1 MSWPFPPEMTG
12 RQRCCVFV
20 CFLALGLIPIGI
32 ILICEGPPTLLTPS
46 SSKASPPSDSPNRTN
61 VAPRVLPTTSS
72 PVLPT
77 PDPFRKKRHTVT
89 SCTPSTT
96 RMITLCVPNN
106 KSWVVEIDFA
116 SFPVTP
122 VTKDQ
127 GGDLFNLAVHLSSSV
142 WYVTLGGW
150 HQWKWSSLVSE
161 TDLDWSKHSRGQALH
176 WRNQNM
182 LRIAKKPDLS
192 GLIFTLKDLA
202 LTSCQQ
208 FILAPWTDRT
218 ALYWQMEICPSVG
231 AAPSSVVKDDNP
243 TFNGPPVTYTNGGR
257 NGRIRIVDT
266 NKMSK
271 DDLFQILTGI
281 SGATNNWLLLAE
293 QAADKTASDC
303 IVCMGARPTLRV
315 VPAPVNSAC
324 LLHLMNNTK
333 RAHCSYLENHFPKT
347 QRSVSNKPPFFS
359 SDVAVNNFTCINLTG
374 NAVKLGSLN
383 SSWCTEM
390 TVMKPNFRPTARADL
405 WWWCGN
411 NKLYDGFPR
420 DASGLCALITL
431 ILPVL
436 VTPVDLSIEVHEVGL
451 PSSSERRSKRSLI
464 PGSAHNPTYIDAV
477 GIPRGV
483 PDEYK
488 LRDQVK
494 AGWAS
499 ILWMVEINANVDR
512 INYIHFNVQ
521 LLANYTRDGFEA
533 VHAQLSATSL
543 MAFQNRVATDFLLA
557 ERGGVCSLFG
567 QECCTYIPNNTAPD
581 GSLTKAITGLTAL
594 TVKMKEHSGVDTA
607 MWDSWLNMFGKYKA
621 LVASILVS
629 ISVFVAILVTC
640 GCCCIPCIRSLIQ
653 RLIVTALTPEDKD
666 LARQM
671 PLLAGQL
678 PTSSPT
684 DDENSDREG
693 DEHYRLSL
701 V

>member
-1 MSWPFPPEMTG
+1 MLIQYVDDLLLSAPTADICLEATRVVLQHLADTGFKVSKTKLQIARKQVSFLGRMVSQSGISLSPEHRNSILHHPKPLTVKDMLSFLGLTGYSRTYVPDYVGLTSPLRALVNEQGMRNLSAPLSWTTETEQAFIKLKQQLSVASDLAVPDYALPFHLDVSGTGTHINGILFQKKGGERKVLTYVSVMLDNTEKRHPPCTQHVSGLAKIIQKTAHIVMNHPLKILTSHSVVAYVSSQAFTLTSL
-12 RQRCCVFV
+12 RQRR
-20 CFLALGLIPIGI
+20 LST
-32 ILICEGPPTLLTPS
+32 ILE
-46 SSKASPPSDSPNRTN
+46 
-61 VAPRVLPTTSS
+61 AP
-72 PVLPT
+72 
-77 PDPFRKKRHTVT
+77 H
-89 SCTPSTT
+89 
-96 RMITLCVPNN
+96 ITY
-106 KSWVVEIDFA
+106 SHE
-116 SFPVTP
+116 
-122 VTKDQ
+122 
-127 GGDLFNLAVHLSSSV
+127 
-142 WYVTLGGW
+142 
-150 HQWKWSSLVSE
+150 
-161 TDLDWSKHSRGQALH
+161 
-176 WRNQNM
+176 
-182 LRIAKKPDLS
+182 
-192 GLIFTLKDLA
+192 
-202 LTSCQQ
+202 
-208 FILAPWTDRT
+208 
-218 ALYWQMEICPSVG
+218 
-231 AAPSSVVKDDNP
+231 
-243 TFNGPPVTYTNGGR
+243 
-257 NGRIRIVDT
+257 
-266 NKMSK
+266 
-271 DDLFQILTGI
+271 
-281 SGATNNWLLLAE
+281 ATNNWLLLAE

-333 RAHCSYLENHFPKT
+333 RGHCSYLENHFPKT

-436 VTPVDLSIEVHEVGL
+436 VTPVDLSIKVHEVGH

-557 ERGGVCSLFG
+557 EKGGVCSLFG

-640 GCCCIPCIRSLIQ
+640 GCCCIPCIRSLFQ
-653 RLIVTALTPEDKD
+653 RLIVTALAPEDKD

-671 PLLAGQL
+671 PLLAFPPDYVKPVNDTL
-678 PTSSPT
+678 
-684 DDENSDREG
+684 D
-693 DEHYRLSL
+693 L
-701 V
+701 VSGTNVAL

>member
-1 MSWPFPPEMTG
+1 MEEAHGVGHVGPAQMMRNLAAWWHPYLKDMTKYMVKTCKECNQFGIKPALKPIAGYFPIPLCPGKEIIIDYTDMVDRVGGYRYLLVAVDAFSGWPEAWPTASENSRTVVKCLINHYIPQHGFPEVIRSDNG
-12 RQRCCVFV
+12 SHFRNHDLQRVEA
-20 CFLALGLIPIGI
+20 ALGLKHKFGSVYHPQSQGKVERMNQT
-32 ILICEGPPTLLTPS
+32 LKTKLAKIC
-46 SSKASPPSDSPNRTN
+46 AQ
-61 VAPRVLPTTSS
+61 
-72 PVLPT
+72 
-77 PDPFRKKRHTVT
+77 
-89 SCTPSTT
+89 
-96 RMITLCVPNN
+96 
-106 KSWVVEIDFA
+106 
-116 SFPVTP
+116 
-122 VTKDQ
+122 TK
-127 GGDLFNLAVHLSSSV
+127 
-142 WYVTLGGW
+142 
-150 HQWKWSSLVSE
+150 
-161 TDLDWSKHSRGQALH
+161 LDWVKAL
-176 WRNQNM
+176 
-182 LRIAKKPDLS
+182 P
-192 GLIFTLKDLA
+192 LA
-202 LTSCQQ
+202 LMSIRCSVNQTS
-208 FILAPWTDRT
+208 
-218 ALYWQMEICPSVG
+218 G
-231 AAPSSVVKDDNP
+231 
-243 TFNGPPVTYTNGGR
+243 YTPFELEH
-257 NGRIRIVDT
+257 DT

-333 RAHCSYLENHFPKT
+333 RGHCSYLENHFPKT

-640 GCCCIPCIRSLIQ
+640 GCCCIPCIRSLIH

-671 PLLAGQL
+671 PLLASQL